1 MARLR
6 RVAEAFAIN
15 GSRKFNCQW
24 CVDLCLFFS
33 SISDSGETRIVH
45 NSGGLFAARILQALA
60 EDTVSEA
67 KEEGLLQLANGLKIT
82 YSTVTASYSTVT
94 NDVRFQA
101 YIDAAEGHEALL
113 NRQVGVLILCI
124 DFTGTTTVTYRR
136 GDRSNTLSLP
146 PPKEGYLFCAL
157 GTNLSKASLDCL
169 EAAITYPKSFLMWA
183 LAKYHGRSLGDDWLE
198 KNPPSAKWTGES
210 PSSQRILTLSIH
222 RYS

>member
-1 MARLR
+1 M
-6 RVAEAFAIN
+6 
-15 GSRKFNCQW
+15 
-24 CVDLCLFFS
+24 
-33 SISDSGETRIVH
+33 SISDTGPTRPIH
-45 NSGGLFAARILQALA
+45 QKGGLLAARLLQALA
-60 EDTVSEA
+60 ENTVSEG
-67 KEEGLLQLANGLKIT
+67 KEEGLVQLANGLKLT
-82 YSTVTASYSTVT
+82 YTTVTASYDDNRGVS
-94 NDVRFQA
+94 FCA
-101 YIDAAEGHEALL
+101 FIDAADGPEPLL
-113 NRQVGVLILCI
+113 NRHVGALILCI

-210 PSSQRILTLSIH
+210 PSSQRILILSIY
-222 RYS
+222 RYF